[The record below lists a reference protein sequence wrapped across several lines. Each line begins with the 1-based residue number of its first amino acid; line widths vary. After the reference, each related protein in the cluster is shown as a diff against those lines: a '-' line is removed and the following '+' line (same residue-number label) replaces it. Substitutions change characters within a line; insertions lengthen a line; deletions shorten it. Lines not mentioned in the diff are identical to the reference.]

1 MAKVG
6 YIGLG
11 IMGAAIAR
19 NLIKAGHELV
29 VHNRSQGIVAE
40 LVHEG
45 AKAAYSPKEVA
56 SQVDFVFTNLP
67 DSPDVEKVVLGENG
81 IIEGAHEG
89 LIYIDNSTI
98 KPETARLVAE
108 RLAAAGVAA
117 LDAPVSGG
125 DVGAKN
131 GTLTIMVGGP
141 QDAFERAAS
150 LFEAM
155 GKAWVLVGESGAG
168 QIAKVCNQI
177 IVGAQMVGM
186 AEALI
191 TAQKM
196 GVNPSRVVDAIKGGA
211 AQMWTLDVKP
221 PRLFAGNRGPG
232 FKAYMQHKDLGICL
246 DTGRTFGIPLPM
258 TAVVMQLYTAML
270 EMGNRELD
278 NSAVISV
285 YEALTGVTLSEPLRT
300 PPKPDPV
307 DEASMESFPGSD
319 APGTRT
325 RDQE

>member
-11 IMGAAIAR
+11 IMGASIAR
-19 NLIKAGHELV
+19 NLMKAGHELV
-29 VHNRSQGIVAE
+29 VHNRSQKIVQELVAE
-40 LVHEG
+40 G
-45 AKAAYSPKEVA
+45 ATAASSPKEVA
-56 SQVDFVFTNLP
+56 SQVEFVFTNLP
-67 DSPDVEKVVLGENG
+67 DTPDVEKVVLGENG
-81 IIEGAHEG
+81 IIEGAHDG
-89 LIYIDNSTI
+89 LIFIDNSTI
-98 KPETARLVAE
+98 KPETARILATKLAE
-108 RLAAAGVAA
+108 AGILA

-141 QDAFERAAS
+141 QEAFDKTAP
-150 LFEAM
+150 LFQAM
-155 GKAWVLVGESGAG
+155 GKAWVLVGDSGAG

-177 IVGAQMVGM
+177 IVGAQMVGL

-191 TAQKM
+191 TAQKA
-196 GVNPSRVVDAIKGGA
+196 GVDPSRVVDAIKGGA

-232 FKAYMQHKDLGICL
+232 FKAYMQHKDLGICM
-246 DTGRTFGIPLPM
+246 DTGKTYGIPLPM

-270 EMGNRELD
+270 QMGNREQD

-285 YEALTGVTLSEPLRT
+285 YEQLTGVKLSEPL
-300 PPKPDPV
+300 KDK
-307 DEASMESFPGSD
+307 
-319 APGTRT
+319 
-325 RDQE
+325 

>member
-11 IMGAAIAR
+11 IMGASIAR
-19 NLIKAGHELV
+19 NLMKAGHELV
-29 VHNRSQGIVAE
+29 VHNRSRAIVDQLAS
-40 LVHEG
+40 EG
-45 AKAAYSPKEVA
+45 ATPANSPKEVA
-56 SQVDFVFTNLP
+56 GQVEFVFTNLP

-81 IIEGAHEG
+81 IIEGAHAG

-98 KPETARLVAE
+98 KPETARALAKKLAE
-108 RLAAAGVAA
+108 VGVAA

-125 DVGAKN
+125 DVGARD

-141 QDAFERAAS
+141 EDAFNKAVP

-155 GKAWVLVGESGAG
+155 GKAWVLVGDSGAG

-177 IVGAQMVGM
+177 IVGAQMVAL

-191 TAQKM
+191 TAQKSD
-196 GVNPSRVVDAIKGGA
+196 VDPSRVVEAIKGGA

-221 PRLFAGNRGPG
+221 PRLFAGNRQPG
-232 FKAYMQHKDLGICL
+232 FKAYMQHKDLGIVL
-246 DTGRTFGIPLPM
+246 DTAKAYGIPLPV
-258 TAVVMQLYTAML
+258 TAVVTQLYTAML
-270 EMGNRELD
+270 EQGNRELD

-285 YEALTGVTLSEPLRT
+285 YESLTNIKLIEPL
-300 PPKPDPV
+300 K
-307 DEASMESFPGSD
+307 
-319 APGTRT
+319 
-325 RDQE
+325 